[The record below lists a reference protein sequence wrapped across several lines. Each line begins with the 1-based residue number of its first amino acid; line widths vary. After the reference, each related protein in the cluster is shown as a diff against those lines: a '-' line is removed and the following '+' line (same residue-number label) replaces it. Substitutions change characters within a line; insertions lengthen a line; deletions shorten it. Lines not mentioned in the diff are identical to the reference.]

1 LSQDLIVQVFIKT
14 VATGQ
19 RLLSRCDSITVQT
32 PFLSGFAFNSLISA
46 TSKIISS
53 NSSIQNQVKAETGTI
68 GTSHPQSS
76 ATNHCSA
83 SCHFTK
89 SGFAHSL
96 SILFIATIIGISAIL
111 A

>member
-1 LSQDLIVQVFIKT
+1 MIVQVFIKT

-19 RLLSRCDSITVQT
+19 RLLSKCDSITVQI
-32 PFLSGFAFNSLISA
+32 PFLSGFAFNSFISA

-53 NSSIQNQVKAETGTI
+53 NSSIQNQVKAETGII
-68 GTSHPQSS
+68 GTSPPQSS

-83 SCHFTK
+83 SCHFTW

-96 SILFIATIIGISAIL
+96 SILFIATIIGISASF